1 MFQRIQKERSNYKV
15 SDKNHVRSQP
25 NKKCHVR
32 LEYTKKKRNDERREE
47 KKNEELAQRTN
58 EFDCFVRITQV
69 YAVKRANTRQ

>member
-32 LEYTKKKRNDERREE
+32 LEYTKKKETMREE
-47 KKNEELAQRTN
+47 KKKKNEELAQRTN